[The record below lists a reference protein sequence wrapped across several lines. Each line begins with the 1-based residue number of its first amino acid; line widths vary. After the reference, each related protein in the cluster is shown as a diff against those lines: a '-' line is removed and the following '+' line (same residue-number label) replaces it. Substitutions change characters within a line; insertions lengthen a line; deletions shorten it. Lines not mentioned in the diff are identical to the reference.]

1 MRVEKLERVGY
12 NAQGRWQYLQ
22 QVKGGND
29 TETVE
34 ISYFIEHT

>member
-1 MRVEKLERVGY
+1 MRVEKLKRVGY

-34 ISYFIEHT
+34 ISYFRENT